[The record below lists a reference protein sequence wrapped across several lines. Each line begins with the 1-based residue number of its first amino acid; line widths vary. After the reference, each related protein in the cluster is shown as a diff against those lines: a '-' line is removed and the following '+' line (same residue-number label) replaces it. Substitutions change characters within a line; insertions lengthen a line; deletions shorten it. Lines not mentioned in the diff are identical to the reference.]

1 MQKSSVNK
9 VILVGHIGNK
19 PEGRYTSSGVSTAN
33 FSLATNETWLDS
45 ENKRKDRTEWHNI
58 IAWNKLAEFATEY
71 LYKGQLI
78 YIEGRLQT
86 RTYNDK
92 ENIQRRITEIVSS
105 VITPLEWK
113 TSKEEGVSDE
123 KNSKNKK
130 DEDIDSRPGK
140 SKEELPF

>member
-1 MQKSSVNK
+1 MQKSRVNK

-123 KNSKNKK
+123 KSSKNKK

>member
-123 KNSKNKK
+123 KSSKNKK

>member
-113 TSKEEGVSDE
+113 TSKEEGISDE

>member
-78 YIEGRLQT
+78 YIERRLQT